1 MLLDANDRKRKVK
14 KMSRQILSRF
24 GLKRHPFEKDL
35 AVEDFYWPPQLEDAR
50 MCLRS
55 ALKGRASAV
64 LTGDPGTGK
73 TFVLRAVEKDL
84 EGQPYRIEYLHNSAV
99 NRWEFY
105 RQISIALG
113 LEPKSSAASLFRM
126 VSSHIEELAS
136 DQKLRPV
143 LFFDEA
149 HMLSSQIL
157 SHLPVLLNFRMDSK
171 PFLSIV
177 LVGLGELRE
186 TLKRN
191 LHTALNA
198 RLPVRIHLTAL
209 NSQQVAAYVEHRMV
223 RAGAEKEVF
232 SEEALLMIAEAAG
245 GVMRRINV
253 LAAECLRV
261 AAGRKSALV
270 DASCVRQ
277 AAQSCSEAL
286 V

>member
-1 MLLDANDRKRKVK
+1 
-14 KMSRQILSRF
+14 
-24 GLKRHPFEKDL
+24 
-35 AVEDFYWPPQLEDAR
+35 
-50 MCLRS
+50 
-55 ALKGRASAV
+55 
-64 LTGDPGTGK
+64 
-73 TFVLRAVEKDL
+73 
-84 EGQPYRIEYLHNSAV
+84 
-99 NRWEFY
+99 
-105 RQISIALG
+105 
-113 LEPKSSAASLFRM
+113 
-126 VSSHIEELAS
+126 
-136 DQKLRPV
+136 
-143 LFFDEA
+143 
-149 HMLSSQIL
+149 MLSSQIL